1 MRTLKH
7 INFESQRAIVR
18 VDFNVP
24 LDKDLQITDITR
36 IKAAK
41 PTIDYIL
48 SKGGSCVLLSHL
60 GRPNGFEQSLSF
72 QNIIDKVSEILETK
86 VQFCKTSIGPIA
98 QSKADSLMPG
108 EVLLMENLR
117 FNAEET
123 EGDVVFSERLSKLG
137 TIFVNDAFGTAHRPH
152 ASTTIIANFFQN
164 NKCFGSLLE
173 KEVLAID
180 KVIKDG
186 TPPILAI
193 LGGAKVSTKITIIE
207 SLLEKVDHLI
217 IGGGMVYTF
226 TKALGGKVGNSICE
240 LDYCD
245 YALDLIDKAKQK
257 NVKLHFPIDVVAGSS
272 FSNEAKQKIFDVME
286 IGTGWEALDAGP
298 ESIKKFHD
306 VIIKCKTILWNGP
319 LGVFEFPNFSA
330 GTIAA
335 GKSIAEAT
343 INGSFSLV
351 GGGDSVAAVKKFK
364 MDNDM
369 SYISTGGGAMLES
382 LEGKT
387 LPGIAALNR

>member
-1 MRTLKH
+1 MRTLKD
-7 INFESQRAIVR
+7 INFEGQRAIVR

-48 SKGGSCVLLSHL
+48 SNGGSCVLLSHL

-72 QNIIDKVSEILETK
+72 QNIIDKISEILETK

-137 TIFVNDAFGTAHRPH
+137 TIFVNDAFGTAHRAH

-180 KVIKDG
+180 KVMKDG

-207 SLLEKVDHLI
+207 SLLEKVNHLI

-257 NVKLHFPIDVVAGSS
+257 NVKFHFPIDVVAGNS
-272 FSNEAKQKIFDVME
+272 FSNEAKQKIFDIME

-306 VIIKCKTILWNGP
+306 IIVKCKTILWNGP

-330 GTIAA
+330 GTIAT

-382 LEGKT
+382 LEGKI
-387 LPGIAALNR
+387 LPGIAALNQ

>member
-207 SLLEKVDHLI
+207 SLLEKVNHLI